1 MSGTVKTTQQA
12 VDAITKMKAI
22 IDGGLVEQITSLH
35 REGTTLSQ
43 PENWD
48 GSLAA
53 RFRGD
58 WEQMHGT
65 LEKVRTQLAELQTQI
80 DGINK
85 NIREAGGGFG

>member
-22 IDGGLVEQITSLH
+22 IDGGLVDQISALH

-43 PENWD
+43 PVNWD
-48 GSLAA
+48 GSLAT
-53 RFRGD
+53 RFRSD

-65 LEKVRTQLAELQTQI
+65 LEKMRSQLTELQSQI
-80 DGINK
+80 DGINR